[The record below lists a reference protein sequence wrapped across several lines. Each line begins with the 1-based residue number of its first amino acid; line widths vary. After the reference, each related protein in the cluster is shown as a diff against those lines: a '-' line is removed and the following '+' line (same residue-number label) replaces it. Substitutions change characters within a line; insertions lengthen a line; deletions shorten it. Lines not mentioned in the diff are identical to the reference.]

1 MEELYNLRSRA
12 LAPPASDIEGHKPA
26 VVKEL
31 IAESARPIF
40 LGKGGEV
47 ESEIDVGV
55 SLRPRAGGKYSATD
69 LGSTEVKAIATVVT
83 DIRRQ

>member
-1 MEELYNLRSRA
+1 MEESYNLRCRA

-31 IAESARPIF
+31 IAESARPTF
-40 LGKGGEV
+40 LGKGEV

-55 SLRPRAGGKYSATD
+55 SLRPGLA
-69 LGSTEVKAIATVVT
+69 GSTVRPI
-83 DIRRQ
+83 